1 VQALRK
7 LMSKKQQP
15 SLSACLCC
23 NAAINLLAQ
32 TFLSWW
38 QLMLLETEAF
48 ATTIA
53 LFEQSN
59 ANPNPAPVSQTNAIA
74 NKIYFNAKVN
84 TTKDAQP
91 TAEAFA
97 IKDDKILAVGD
108 RRTVAQLKEISTLEK
123 SFSVTTAP
131 EKIQLGTEDSFSP
144 FVEIKFSDFC
154 KRSNSFV
161 KATPTDRTQWQI
173 STQAIELLPAQ
184 TSLIAQEPSE
194 TDGSAEP
201 VPADPERPETSDSPT
216 PAEPPK
222 SDNESF
228 WKRSHLTGDGWH
240 SRLRDKGVTFNF
252 EFTQFYQGLAAG
264 SGDNDFDY
272 GGRLDALINLDTGKL
287 GLWEGGGFH
296 THLEYRFGSLSAFQD
311 GILFPVN
318 TGQILPL
325 NSPDAIVASSLYFS
339 QQIGDRASLLVGKIN
354 VVDLLAG
361 DLFFGGWG
369 TQRFMNIAF
378 VVPPKGVVPPTLMG
392 AIANIKLQPVTLTLM
407 VFDPND
413 RTDDYWP
420 DDLFDDGVNFSLGA
434 TYAGTISGRPTTY
447 ALNATYS
454 TKERADLRDVL
465 LPPGLETNPARQGSY
480 NIEFQFS
487 HLLHQNPTNPREGWG
502 VFLKAALADGNPN
515 PIQSYVVV
523 GLGGKVPI
531 GGREQDSFGLGFYYY
546 NFSDDLKNAVNPLIN
561 FGDEYGIEMYYSYA
575 ITPWFYLTGDIQ
587 FIDPANQDSD
597 EALVLGLRTRIR
609 F

>member
-1 VQALRK
+1 MLTSPQSPLNTSSTLSELLPAIE
-7 LMSKKQQP
+7 
-15 SLSACLCC
+15 SLSSQEPSGT
-23 NAAINLLAQ
+23 ND
-32 TFLSWW
+32 SVG
-38 QLMLLETEAF
+38 
-48 ATTIA
+48 TT
-53 LFEQSN
+53 L
-59 ANPNPAPVSQTNAIA
+59 
-74 NKIYFNAKVN
+74 
-84 TTKDAQP
+84 
-91 TAEAFA
+91 
-97 IKDDKILAVGD
+97 
-108 RRTVAQLKEISTLEK
+108 
-123 SFSVTTAP
+123 
-131 EKIQLGTEDSFSP
+131 
-144 FVEIKFSDFC
+144 
-154 KRSNSFV
+154 
-161 KATPTDRTQWQI
+161 TDLTQEQI
-173 STQAIELLPAQ
+173 STQGIDLLPADA
-184 TSLIAQEPSE
+184 SLIVQEPSE

-201 VPADPERPETSDSPT
+201 APADSDRPETSDSPAPT
-216 PAEPPK
+216 APPK
-222 SDNESF
+222 SDNESL
-228 WKRSHLTGDGWH
+228 WRRSHLTGDGWR
-240 SRLRDKGVTFNF
+240 SRLRARGVTFNL

-264 SGDNDFDY
+264 SGDKDFDY

-287 GLWEGGGFH
+287 GLWQGGGFH
-296 THLEYRFGSLSAFQD
+296 THLEYRFGNLSAFQD

-318 TGQILPL
+318 TGKILPL

-392 AIANIKLQPVTLTLM
+392 AIANIKTQPVTFTFM

-420 DDLFDDGVNFSLGA
+420 DDLFSDGVNFSLGA
-434 TYAGTISGRPTTY
+434 THVGTISGRPTTY

-454 TKERADLRDVL
+454 TKERTDLRDVL
-465 LPPGLETNPARQGSY
+465 LPPGLETNAARQGSY

-515 PIQSYVVV
+515 PIENYLVL
-523 GLGGKVPI
+523 GLGGKGLI

-546 NFSDDLKNAVNPLIN
+546 NFSDDLKNAVNPLVD

-575 ITPWFYLTGDIQ
+575 ITPWFHLTADLQ

-597 EALVLGLRTRIR
+597 DALVLGLRSRIR